1 MFLRISQPAFGIA
14 KAGAEGGA
22 RDTRRVGPAA
32 TRAGAGLLMAGA
44 VLVLAAGCGSSGPPT
59 VTASSVEHE
68 ITTQLTAKVGQSPKS
83 VKCPGSMQGTVG
95 QSMTCT
101 LTADDGSTVPVVAT
115 VTSVSGIN
123 VHIHISVGTKVTPAP
138 SSS

>member
-1 MFLRISQPAFGIA
+1 MFLRISQSAFGIA
-14 KAGAEGGA
+14 KARAAGGA

-32 TRAGAGLLMAGA
+32 TRAGAGLLTAGA
-44 VLVLAAGCGSSGPPT
+44 ALVLAAGCSSGPPT
-59 VTASSVEHE
+59 VTASSVEQQ

-83 VKCPGSMQGTVG
+83 VTCPGSMQGTVG

-101 LTADDGSTVPVVAT
+101 LTANDGSTVPVVVT

-123 VHIHISVGTKVTPAP
+123 VHLHISVGTKVTPAP